1 MVWNEIILGFEQE
14 QLRYTAGCLFV
25 LVVRAS
31 RFERERRERRGL
43 GKDWVVLERVR
54 VVGLICRGEGG
65 GGGGGSR
72 VLRCGASAPPP
83 PPEPRPNL
91 LKERGQQ

>member
-1 MVWNEIILGFEQE
+1 MGWNEIILGFEQE

-54 VVGLICRGEGG
+54 RKGG
-65 GGGGGSR
+65 WSDM
-72 VLRCGASAPPP
+72 
-83 PPEPRPNL
+83 
-91 LKERGQQ
+91 

>member
-1 MVWNEIILGFEQE
+1 MGGFGGRGQENMGWNEIILGFEQE

-54 VVGLICRGEGG
+54 GKGG
-65 GGGGGSR
+65 WSDM
-72 VLRCGASAPPP
+72 
-83 PPEPRPNL
+83 
-91 LKERGQQ
+91 